1 MPFGDEKDTTR
12 GGVTFRACCAE
23 FGLHPADCR
32 HGMRHVPRD
41 VAKRFRDRWEAL
53 LYEGSGVPREAVD
66 GGRGPLNVTRE
77 SPKPKEPRPDPMW
90 DDVLYVLPREE
101 SLAIS
106 LNEIQ
111 RRLKWPPDKNQSKVK
126 RYLRILLADGFA
138 QETEKWKRARER
150 SGTQKQVRYF
160 RVAA

>member
-12 GGVTFRACCAE
+12 GGVTFRAVCAE

-32 HGMRHVPRD
+32 NGMRHVPRE
-41 VAKRFRDRWEAL
+41 VARKFRDRWEVL
-53 LYEGSGVPREAVD
+53 LYEASGVPRELE
-66 GGRGPLNVTRE
+66 GRGPLNAVRE
-77 SPKPKEPRPDPMW
+77 PPKPKARPADPMW
-90 DDVLYVLPREE
+90 DDVLYVLPQDEA
-101 SLAIS
+101 LAIS

-111 RRLKWPPDKNQSKVK
+111 RRLKLPPDKDQKVVK

-138 QETEKWKRARER
+138 AETENWKRARER
-150 SGTQKQVRYF
+150 SGAQKQVRYF